1 MRDGDG
7 WVTCSAGHRHWGLF
21 GAAGLLLA
29 AVDPA
34 GVVRVLLQHRAAWSH
49 HGDTWGIPG
58 GARGSVESGEQA
70 ALREAV
76 EETGLDPL
84 GVTLGAASEEAHG
97 GWSYTTVLATAAG
110 LLPVHAE
117 DQESTAVAWVA
128 LAEVD
133 GLPLHPGFAGAWPAL
148 QPWIASLAAG
158 APDPYAAAARP
169 LPTVV
174 APKIG

>member
-29 AVDPA
+29 APDPA

-76 EETGLDPL
+76 EETGLNPL
-84 GVTLGAASEEAHG
+84 EVTLGQASEESHG
-97 GWSYTTVLATAAG
+97 GWSYTTVLATAAV

-117 DQESTAVAWVA
+117 DHESTAVAWVA

-133 GLPLHPGFAGAWPAL
+133 ELPLHPGFAGAWPAL
-148 QPWIASLAAG
+148 RPRITSLAAG
-158 APDPYAAAARP
+158 TAASDVAPVPR
-169 LPTVV
+169 LPEVT